1 MNVRVTTRSK
11 LSAKCLKIR
20 LEIFSK
26 IRFDFWNEIVSEK
39 KDILDSFISVYS
51 KISFIALTV

>member
-39 KDILDSFISVYS
+39 KDIHDSFISVYS